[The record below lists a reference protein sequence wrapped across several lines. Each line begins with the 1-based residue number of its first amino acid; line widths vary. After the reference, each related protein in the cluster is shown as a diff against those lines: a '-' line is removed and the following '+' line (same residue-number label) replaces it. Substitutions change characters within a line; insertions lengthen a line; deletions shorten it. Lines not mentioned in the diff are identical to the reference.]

1 MPAVGHHRHILAG
14 DDSPTILELFREI
27 LEGEGYQVTV
37 SQAVLDLE
45 RIKEISPDLVILD
58 HMLDD
63 GEGSG
68 WQLLRDL
75 HQDATT
81 ASLPVIVCTGAV
93 QRVKAGEAFLRQIGA
108 STVLKPF
115 NIDDLLM
122 AVNAAWKPVTSGATP
137 ELDAG

>member
-1 MPAVGHHRHILAG
+1 MTAVGHHRHILAG
-14 DDSPTILELFREI
+14 DDSPAILELFREI
-27 LEGEGYQVTV
+27 LEGYQVTV

-45 RIKEISPDLVILD
+45 RIKELSPDLMILD

-93 QRVKAGEAFLRQIGA
+93 QRVKAGESFLRQIEA

-122 AVNAAWKPVTSGATP
+122 AVNAAWNLVSSRATS
-137 ELDAG
+137 ELDTS